1 MLPYHTDIF
10 TRWPLF
16 VIFTR
21 GRKTHHDGASVT
33 QKVFTRPER
42 SIQLNVTHTT
52 NKQTN
57 KQTMQKNFK
66 KKLYDMF
73 VGSNALWKCI
83 NECIVH
89 VPIGQSSFFFHS
101 LTS

>member
-21 GRKTHHDGASVT
+21 GRKTHHDGGIVT

-57 KQTMQKNFK
+57 KQTNKHQTYNMEFSEN
-66 KKLYDMF
+66 MT
-73 VGSNALWKCI
+73 I
-83 NECIVH
+83 
-89 VPIGQSSFFFHS
+89 
-101 LTS
+101 